1 MQLKLLSELF
11 KGEWSGLTAY
21 TIGDVVSNGGS
32 SYACILAHTNQEPP
46 NATYWALLAEKGD
59 TGDTGIQGPQGE
71 KGDQGDPGF
80 EVGIGVLVGIG
91 DGTEDTFTLPFTP
104 SNPTEVILFVGGA
117 PKFLTDDF
125 ILIDVNTKAQFIT
138 PPRNDQKIRILAQK

>member
-1 MQLKLLSELF
+1 MSKKYLSELF
-11 KGEWSGLTAY
+11 KGAWSAAIAY

-32 SYACILAHTNQEPP
+32 SYACILAHTNKVPP
-46 NATYWALLAEKGD
+46 NATYWALLAEG
-59 TGDTGIQGPQGE
+59 G
-71 KGDQGDPGF
+71 
-80 EVGIGVLVGIG
+80 GIGEIGIGILVGIG
-91 DGTEDTFTLPFTP
+91 DGSEDTFTLPFTP

-138 PPRNDQKIRILAQK
+138 PPRNDQKIRIIAPK